1 MSEAEKKEEK
11 KVSLEDTFLQIEEIL
26 QQMER
31 RDVTL
36 EESFGLYQSGI
47 EKLKTCNGILDDVE
61 KKMQVINSNG
71 ELEEF

>member
-31 RDVTL
+31 TDVTL